1 MKKMILVVLIC
12 LLMLAGCNY
21 PTPEASNGAEETSI
35 ALTVAADVGDDPT
48 EDVTA
53 EKPTAKVE
61 KTEPVPTEDPGG
73 EDKPTATPNAT
84 ATPDGGDEI
93 GEGEVAQF
101 ITDVTIPDYSELDT
115 GEEITKTWRIKN
127 AGSTTWTA
135 GYVIEFEKGEKLG
148 AATQI
153 PLGEEVAPGEMV
165 DISIDFRVPTATGE
179 YTSYWILKNE
189 ENQRVGVAD
198 EEKYLSL
205 YMVILAVEDNGGGS
219 SGGSSSGGN
228 TSGGQSISG
237 GAKITGATV
246 SVDTANYQGS
256 CPAELNF
263 SYTVTT
269 SNAGK
274 VQFNLVFNVIS
285 PSGYTFDPAP
295 QYLADF
301 TSGYTVNYSY
311 LLFSNDSVTAT
322 ARVQAIGE
330 NEYLS
335 APVQFTVKCK

>member
-1 MKKMILVVLIC
+1 MKKMIVVILISV
-12 LLMLAGCNY
+12 LLLAGCNY
-21 PTPEASNGAEETSI
+21 PTPEEDTGVKETSI
-35 ALTVAADVGDDPT
+35 AKTVDAAVT
-48 EDVTA
+48 EDMSVD
-53 EKPTAKVE
+53 PTAKVE
-61 KTEPVPTEDPGG
+61 ETESAPTKEPSGDGEPTQTPKTT
-73 EDKPTATPNAT
+73 T
-84 ATPDGGDEI
+84 TPDGGDEI
-93 GEGEVAQF
+93 GEGEMAQF
-101 ITDVTIPDYSELDT
+101 ITDVTIPDYSELET

-127 AGSTTWTA
+127 AGSTTWTT
-135 GYVIEFEKGEKLG
+135 GYVIEYEKGEKLG

-153 PLGEEVAPGEMV
+153 PLGEEVAPGEMI

-198 EEKYLSL
+198 EGKYLSL

-219 SGGSSSGGN
+219 SGGSTSGGS
-228 TSGGQSISG
+228 TPGGQSISG

-246 SVDTANYQGS
+246 SVDKTNYQGS

-285 PSGYTFDPAP
+285 PSGYSFDPAP

-311 LLFSNDSVTAT
+311 LLFSNNSVTAT
-322 ARVQAIGE
+322 ARVQAVGA

-335 APVQFTVKCK
+335 APVQFTVKCQ